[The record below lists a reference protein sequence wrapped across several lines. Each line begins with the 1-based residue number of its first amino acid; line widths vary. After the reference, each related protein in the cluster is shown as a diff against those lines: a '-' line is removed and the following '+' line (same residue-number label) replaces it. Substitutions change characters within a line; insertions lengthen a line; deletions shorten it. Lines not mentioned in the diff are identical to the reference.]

1 MIREVGFPSEF
12 EGGIILTECPNCG
25 QFCKKPK
32 IYHASGRGSYANSY
46 CKRCRKKVKLEV
58 IYG

>member
-1 MIREVGFPSEF
+1 MIREQGFASEF
-12 EGGIILTECPNCG
+12 EGGMILPQCPTCG

-32 IYHASGRGSYANSY
+32 IYHASYKESYANSY
-46 CKRCRKKVKLEV
+46 CKRCKKKVKLEV